1 MKKLIKL
8 TALFSVVALLMFG
21 CGKTDEQKKMESD
34 LNDEIQKLHDD
45 GMELS
50 TELSSI
56 QADLSAKLAKKDS
69 LANAV
74 AKELA
79 GTSTEAVN
87 ASIAKIKSSTEAM
100 NNWMMN
106 HKGYDEKAKHEEVI
120 ATLTTE
126 KEAVSK
132 VKTELEAALTDAKST
147 VSTLD
152 SAIAELAA
160 KKPAKG
166 KKK

>member
-34 LNDEIQKLHDD
+34 LNDEVQKLHDE
-45 GMELS
+45 GMALS
-50 TELSSI
+50 TELSGL

-152 SAIAELAA
+152 SAIAELVA

>member
-1 MKKLIKL
+1 MKKSIYLSAILSLSLIL
-8 TALFSVVALLMFG
+8 VTG
-21 CGKTDEQKKMESD
+21 CGKSDEQKKMESD
-34 LNDEIQKLHDD
+34 LNEEVQKLHDE

-50 TELSSI
+50 TELSGL
-56 QADLSAKLAKKDS
+56 QTDLTDKLAKKDS

-79 GTSTEAVN
+79 GTSTDAVN

-132 VKTELEAALTDAKST
+132 VKTDLEAALADAKST
-147 VSTLD
+147 VATLD
-152 SAIAELAA
+152 SAIADLSA